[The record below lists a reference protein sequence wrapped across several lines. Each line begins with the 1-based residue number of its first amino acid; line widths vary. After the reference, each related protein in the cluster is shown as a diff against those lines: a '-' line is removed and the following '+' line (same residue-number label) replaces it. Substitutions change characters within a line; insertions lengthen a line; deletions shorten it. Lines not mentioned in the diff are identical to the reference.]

1 MATQIVMPKLGM
13 VMTEGTI
20 AKWSKQPNESVSQ
33 GDVIAEIETEKIN
46 YDLEATEDGIFHP
59 IVSEGDVV
67 QVDGLLGYL
76 LKEGEDVPE
85 TPPPA
90 PIETAPAPREPRSRR
105 DRTSKSSSRSTSGTV
120 KSTPGARRLASKLEI
135 DISDVSP
142 SGPGGRVVEDDVRNH
157 TSSSPSETTS
167 KLPPGLPETSRS
179 VAMSGIRKSIADN
192 MLSSISS
199 TAQLTFMIEVDVT
212 EAQKQRKSYSTDTGA
227 NLGMLH
233 ILIKACSETLK
244 RHPELNTI
252 LNSGNILYF
261 DEINI
266 GFAVALKEGLI
277 VPVIRQVNDK
287 NISEISNEARELV
300 ENSKDGKVLPDSL
313 VGATFTISVLGTVD
327 GFTPILN
334 TGQSAILGVG
344 RSVEKPVVKEG
355 EIIVRE
361 MMTVSLTVDHQ
372 VIDGAVAASFLR
384 RFQQTVE
391 RPSSIFK

>member
-1 MATQIVMPKLGM
+1 MAVQIVMPKLGM

-20 AKWSKQPNESVSQ
+20 AKWSKQPNEAVSQ

-76 LKEGEDVPE
+76 LKEGEDVPA

-90 PIETAPAPREPRSRR
+90 PIETDSAPRESKSRR

-120 KSTPGARRLASKLEI
+120 KSTPGARRLASKLGI
-135 DISDVSP
+135 DISDVSS

-157 TSSSPSETTS
+157 TTSSTSETTS
-167 KLPPGLPETSRS
+167 KLPPGLPETSQS

-192 MLSSISS
+192 MLSSITS
-199 TAQLTFMIEVDVT
+199 TAQLTFMLEVDVT
-212 EAQKQRKSYSTDTGA
+212 EAQKQRKSYSTDTGT

-233 ILIKACSETLK
+233 VLIKACSETLK

-252 LNSGNILYF
+252 LNNGNILYF

-355 EIIVRE
+355 EIVARE

-391 RPSSIFK
+391 RPSAIFK

>member
-1 MATQIVMPKLGM
+1 MAVQIVMPKLGM

-120 KSTPGARRLASKLEI
+120 KSTPGARRLASKLGI

-142 SGPGGRVVEDDVRNH
+142 SGPGERVVEDDVRNH
-157 TSSSPSETTS
+157 TTSSPSETTS
-167 KLPPGLPETSRS
+167 KLPPGLPETSQS

-199 TAQLTFMIEVDVT
+199 TAQLTFMLEVDVT

-233 ILIKACSETLK
+233 VLIKACSETLK

-252 LNSGNILYF
+252 LNNGNILYF

-391 RPSSIFK
+391 RPSAIFK

>member
-1 MATQIVMPKLGM
+1 MAVPIVMPKLGM

-59 IVSEGDVV
+59 IVSEGAVV

-76 LKEGEDVPE
+76 LSEGEEVPA

-90 PIETAPAPREPRSRR
+90 PIEIETPPREPRSRR
-105 DRTSKSSSRSTSGTV
+105 DRTSKSSGSSTSSTV
-120 KSTPGARRLASKLEI
+120 KSPPGARRLASKVGV
-135 DISDVSP
+135 DISEVSP

-157 TSSSPSETTS
+157 SPSSPSKAPTR
-167 KLPPGLPETSRS
+167 LPPGLPEISQS
-179 VAMSGIRKSIADN
+179 VPMSGIRKSIAEN

-199 TAQLTFMIEVDVT
+199 TAQLTFMSEVDVT
-212 EAQKQRKSYSTDTGA
+212 EAQKQRKEYSNDTGT
-227 NLGMLH
+227 NLGILH
-233 ILIKACSETLK
+233 VLIKACSEALK

-252 LNSGNILYF
+252 LNNGNILHF
-261 DEINI
+261 DDINI

-277 VPVIRQVNDK
+277 VPVIRRVNHK
-287 NISEISNEARELV
+287 NISEISSEAGDLV
-300 ENSKDGKVLPDSL
+300 ENSKDGKLLPDSL

-344 RSVEKPVVKEG
+344 RSVKKPVVKEG
-355 EIIVRE
+355 EIVVRE

-391 RPSSIFK
+391 RPSAIFQ

>member
-1 MATQIVMPKLGM
+1 MAVQIVMPKLGM

-90 PIETAPAPREPRSRR
+90 PIETDPAPREPRSRR

-120 KSTPGARRLASKLEI
+120 KSTPGARRLASKLGI

-142 SGPGGRVVEDDVRNH
+142 SGPGERVVEDDVRNH
-157 TSSSPSETTS
+157 TTSSPSETTS
-167 KLPPGLPETSRS
+167 KLPPGLPETSQS

-199 TAQLTFMIEVDVT
+199 TAQLTFMLEVDVT

-233 ILIKACSETLK
+233 VLIKACSETLK

-252 LNSGNILYF
+252 LNNGNILYF

-287 NISEISNEARELV
+287 NISEISNEARKLV

-391 RPSSIFK
+391 RPSAIFK

>member
-1 MATQIVMPKLGM
+1 MAVQIVMPKLGM

-120 KSTPGARRLASKLEI
+120 KSTPGARRLASKLGI

-142 SGPGGRVVEDDVRNH
+142 SGPGERVVEDDVRNH
-157 TSSSPSETTS
+157 TTSSPSETTS
-167 KLPPGLPETSRS
+167 KLPPGLPETSQS

-199 TAQLTFMIEVDVT
+199 TAQLTFMLEVDVT

-233 ILIKACSETLK
+233 VLIKACSETLK

-252 LNSGNILYF
+252 LNNGNILYF

-391 RPSSIFK
+391 RPSTIFK

>member
-1 MATQIVMPKLGM
+1 
-13 VMTEGTI
+13 
-20 AKWSKQPNESVSQ
+20 
-33 GDVIAEIETEKIN
+33 
-46 YDLEATEDGIFHP
+46 
-59 IVSEGDVV
+59 
-67 QVDGLLGYL
+67 
-76 LKEGEDVPE
+76 
-85 TPPPA
+85 
-90 PIETAPAPREPRSRR
+90 
-105 DRTSKSSSRSTSGTV
+105 
-120 KSTPGARRLASKLEI
+120 
-135 DISDVSP
+135 
-142 SGPGGRVVEDDVRNH
+142 
-157 TSSSPSETTS
+157 
-167 KLPPGLPETSRS
+167 
-179 VAMSGIRKSIADN
+179 

-199 TAQLTFMIEVDVT
+199 TAQLTFMLEVDVT

-233 ILIKACSETLK
+233 VLIKACSETLK

-252 LNSGNILYF
+252 LNNGNILYF

-391 RPSSIFK
+391 RPSAIFK